1 MNNISYNLETKTS
14 ISNDN
19 PMLMN
24 YLIKKL
30 ESRRN
35 TLDNLKN
42 ILNSI
47 ISIEDFFNHK
57 KPTINFLKEL
67 SDDFKQAIYAI
78 KALLTENKVLSLSIE
93 DKRDIFGKNFSE
105 KIIKNNNI
113 DIINNDDKI
122 IKKHISKSPN
132 NDLFKT
138 NVTRASEF
146 SKALKNIENDK
157 KRLKSAVKLHFKNN
171 KNLLTEVNK
180 NNNNVNSNDLII
192 KIMNNSGILNLLNQ
206 KLGKDVIKKL
216 IDPNCPKEYY
226 KTVEK
231 IIEEYNLINENTEF
245 KIPIRL
251 KNNIQAKTYFPKKN
265 NQKYNSF
272 SHRTSINKEN
282 NKKIFDNSTNPY
294 GRYFEK
300 PKFLGTQKY
309 NHKASKK

>member
-47 ISIEDFFNHK
+47 ITIEDFFKHK
-57 KPTINFLKEL
+57 APTINFLKEL

-78 KALLTENKVLSLSIE
+78 KALLTENKVLSLSLE
-93 DKRDIFGKNFSE
+93 DKRDIFKKNFSE

-113 DIINNDDKI
+113 NIINNDDKF
-122 IKKHISKSPN
+122 IKKHISKSPK

-138 NVTRASEF
+138 SVTRASDF

-157 KRLKSAVKLHFKNN
+157 KRLKSAVKLHFKNS
-171 KNLLTEVNK
+171 KNLQTEVN
-180 NNNNVNSNDLII
+180 NNNKNENSNDLII
-192 KIMNNSGILNLLNQ
+192 KIMNNSGILNVLNQ

-216 IDPNCPKEYY
+216 IDPNCSKEYY
-226 KTVEK
+226 EKVEK
-231 IIEEYNLINENTEF
+231 IIEEYYIINDNSEF

-251 KNNIQAKTYFPKKN
+251 KNNIQAKAYFPKKN

-272 SHRTSINKEN
+272 SHRGNINKDN

-300 PKFLGTQKY
+300 PKFLGTQNY
-309 NHKASKK
+309 NRKSSKK

>member
-1 MNNISYNLETKTS
+1 MNNISYSLETKTS
-14 ISNDN
+14 ISNEN

-35 TLDNLKN
+35 TLDNLTN

-47 ISIEDFFNHK
+47 ISIEEFFKHK
-57 KPTINFLKEL
+57 TPTINFLKEL

-78 KALLTENKVLSLSIE
+78 KALLTENKVLSLSLE
-93 DKRDIFGKNFSE
+93 DKRDLFKKNFSE

-113 DIINNDDKI
+113 DIINNDDTI
-122 IKKHISKSPN
+122 IKKHISKSPK

-138 NVTRASEF
+138 SVTRASDF

-157 KRLKSAVKLHFKNN
+157 KRLKSAVKLHFKNS
-171 KNLLTEVNK
+171 KNLLTEVN
-180 NNNNVNSNDLII
+180 NNNKNVNSNDLII

-226 KTVEK
+226 EKVGK
-231 IIEEYNLINENTEF
+231 IIEEYSIINDNSEF

-251 KNNIQAKTYFPKKN
+251 KNNIQAKAYFPKKN

-272 SHRTSINKEN
+272 SHRGNIKDN

-309 NHKASKK
+309 NRKSSKK